1 MSETLEKSALSGPD
15 EAAAVLV
22 MLGEST
28 AATIMRHMDERA
40 IAQISGRMAQ
50 MTALEIDDAA
60 QVITRLAVDLESSG
74 AISSD
79 GFAFLRRVLTSAF
92 GDSKATELIERV
104 MGSADGKIDALA
116 ELDPKT
122 LAEQMGHES
131 PQLLAVMLGHMN
143 RKAAVAFLNNLDN
156 EKACEIVHRYAR
168 IDTVQPSAL
177 VEMRAMLADMLGGH
191 VALHASAIGGVRES
205 ADLLNGLGQP
215 AAEQVLAWIRERD
228 DGLAGRIRENMF
240 TFDDLSQLND
250 QAMQAVLRQVDP
262 ARLGPALR
270 ASAPLIRERIFAN
283 ISQKQGAVL
292 RDELENGPM
301 ISRAEALAAQRAI
314 VDVAMTLA
322 EEGKIVLGGSEDM
335 L

>member
-1 MSETLEKSALSGPD
+1 MSETLEKSALKGPD

-22 MLGEST
+22 MLGEAT

-50 MTALEIDDAA
+50 MTTLGIDEAG
-60 QVITRLAVDLESSG
+60 QVISRLAVDLESSG

-92 GDSKATELIERV
+92 GDTKASELIERV
-104 MGSADGKIDALA
+104 MGSASGKIDALA

-122 LAEQMGHES
+122 LADQMGNES
-131 PQLLAVMLGHMN
+131 PQLLAVMVGHMN
-143 RKAAVAFLNNLDN
+143 RKAAVAFLNNLDSN
-156 EKACEIVHRYAR
+156 KSCEIVHRYAR
-168 IDTVQPSAL
+168 IDAVQPSAL

-191 VALHASAIGGVRES
+191 VAAHASVMGGIRDA

-240 TFDDLSQLND
+240 TFDDLAQIND

-270 ASAPLIRERIFAN
+270 AAAPLIRERIFAN

-301 ISRAEALAAQRAI
+301 ITRAEALAAQRTI
-314 VDVAMTLA
+314 VEVAMTLA